1 MTSKSALA
9 GALFAMAIASSV
21 ATAQPL
27 NKTIESIERRYNS
40 LSGLQMQFEQS
51 MEYSG
56 QRRMVETG
64 TLYLQRPGKMRWDYT
79 KPAGKV
85 AVSDGTIF
93 RMYNP
98 HSNQVRQVEL
108 EAMTDLRAP
117 LSFLLGRMR
126 LRRMFRNL
134 RIEEAGGQPVLI
146 GDGRNARD
154 FYSRVEFDVDPAA
167 YSITG
172 IRIVGRDESV
182 NVYQFSDEQV
192 NPALSESM
200 FEFKAPEGAEV
211 VPLTRNCNDVPL
223 NLGQWRRR
231 HRPPALLLHPGR
243 LEEHWQDGHVLHAT
257 APTGLDP
264 RDAFHDIHA
273 LDHAAEYRV
282 AESQCAPVQ
291 RGVGLQVDEELRT
304 RGVLAHLARHGH
316 RTALVAHAVLRLNAH
331 GLAGGL
337 RDEFR
342 GEAAALDDKAF
353 DHAVEDCVV
362 IKAGVDVC
370 EEVGNGL
377 GR

>member
-9 GALFAMAIASSV
+9 GALFALAIASSV

-27 NKTIESIERRYNS
+27 NKTIESIERRYNG
-40 LSGLQMQFEQS
+40 LSGLRMQFEQS

-79 KPAGKV
+79 NPEGKV
-85 AVSDGTIF
+85 AVSDGKIF

-146 GDGRNARD
+146 GEGRNARD
-154 FYSRVEFDVDPAA
+154 FYSRVEFDFDPAA

-192 NPALSESM
+192 NPALSEAM

-211 VPLTRNCNDVPL
+211 VPLTRNFNDVPL
-223 NLGQWRRR
+223 DLGQ
-231 HRPPALLLHPGR
+231 
-243 LEEHWQDGHVLHAT
+243 
-257 APTGLDP
+257 
-264 RDAFHDIHA
+264 
-273 LDHAAEYRV
+273 
-282 AESQCAPVQ
+282 
-291 RGVGLQVDEELRT
+291 
-304 RGVLAHLARHGH
+304 
-316 RTALVAHAVLRLNAH
+316 
-331 GLAGGL
+331 
-337 RDEFR
+337 
-342 GEAAALDDKAF
+342 
-353 DHAVEDCVV
+353 
-362 IKAGVDVC
+362 
-370 EEVGNGL
+370 
-377 GR
+377 